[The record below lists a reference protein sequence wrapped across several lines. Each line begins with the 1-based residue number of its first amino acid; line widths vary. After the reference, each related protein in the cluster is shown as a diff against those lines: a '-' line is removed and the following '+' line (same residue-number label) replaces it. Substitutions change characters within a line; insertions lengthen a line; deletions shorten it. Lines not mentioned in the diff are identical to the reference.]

1 MQQRGIVDVL
11 RKGIK
16 HGDTAVMLYFK
27 QPASQDN
34 PKAIQQ
40 YTQNLF
46 SVTRQLRYSKDG
58 TQSLDL
64 AIFLNGL
71 PIITFELKNSLTK
84 QTVKDA
90 IEQYQTDRDPKEAL
104 FGFAR
109 CLVHFAADDT
119 QVFMAT
125 HLRGAQTNFLPFN
138 KGHGDG
144 AGNPVNPHG
153 LKTDYLWKQILA
165 KDSLAG
171 ILERYAQVIEEQ
183 DENGKTKR
191 RLIFPRY
198 HQLDLVRT
206 LLADVKV
213 HGAGRRYLVQ
223 HSAGSGKS
231 NSITWLAHQLVELTD
246 AGGENPIFDSVIVV
260 TDRRA
265 LDKSIRDN
273 IKQFAHVAGV
283 VEAITEGSKQLKKA
297 LEENKK
303 IIITTVQKFP
313 FIVDEIGD
321 LPGHRFAILIDE
333 AHSSQSGDT
342 AAKMNMALAEKKSAY
357 GDAETTEDKINALIT
372 SRKMLSNA
380 SYFAFTAT
388 PKNKTLE
395 TFGIKGEDG
404 KFHAHHLYSMR
415 QAIEERFILDVL
427 QNYTTYNSYYKLL
440 KKAENDPEFDK
451 ARAQKKLK
459 KYVESHAAA
468 IRQKAEVMVDH
479 FQGEVLAKK
488 KIGGEAKAMI
498 VTNGIVSAIR
508 YKQAVDAYLK
518 EIKSP
523 FKAIVAFS
531 GSKEVDGETYDE
543 YKMNDFPSKDIP
555 EEFNK
560 SASRF
565 LIVAEKYQ
573 TGFDQPLLHTMY
585 VDKPLADVQAVQ
597 TLSRLNRCYPGKTDT
612 FVLDFVNSADAVKE
626 AFDPFYQTTI
636 LSEETDL
643 NRLNDLQDKLDAFQV
658 HNEAQVLAVME
669 NFLGGASREQLDPIL
684 DACAGVFLNDL
695 SADKQIEFK
704 SAAKSFIRTYQF
716 LASIL
721 PFSNTYWESLNTFLK
736 FLSAKLPTPDDA
748 DLSAGVLENVDID
761 SYRTE
766 KQATIKI
773 QLEGGIELDPTPADP
788 GGGPPESEIDV
799 LSNILRSFNERYG
812 TDWTDDDRI
821 KQFLFQDLPHAVNQ
835 DEDYQNAKQFQDRKT
850 AKIVHDKKVVD
861 KFQDFIF
868 DHTEIYKK
876 FTNEPEFKAWL
887 CNTLFELDYDKLIP
901 NPTAGK

>member
-1 MQQRGIVDVL
+1 MNTTDTSEKGLEGLITNSLMADAGYGQGLSSDYDKTYCVDRVKLFAFLSATQPDAAAKLGIGNGGLTDDKFLKRLFDQVQQRGIVDVL

-265 LDKSIRDN
+265 LDK
-273 IKQFAHVAGV
+273 QY
-283 VEAITEGSKQLKKA
+283 
-297 LEENKK
+297 
-303 IIITTVQKFP
+303 P
-313 FIVDEIGD
+313 
-321 LPGHRFAILIDE
+321 
-333 AHSSQSGDT
+333 
-342 AAKMNMALAEKKSAY
+342 
-357 GDAETTEDKINALIT
+357 
-372 SRKMLSNA
+372 
-380 SYFAFTAT
+380 
-388 PKNKTLE
+388 
-395 TFGIKGEDG
+395 
-404 KFHAHHLYSMR
+404 R
-415 QAIEERFILDVL
+415 Q
-427 QNYTTYNSYYKLL
+427 Y
-440 KKAENDPEFDK
+440 
-451 ARAQKKLK
+451 
-459 KYVESHAAA
+459 
-468 IRQKAEVMVDH
+468 
-479 FQGEVLAKK
+479 
-488 KIGGEAKAMI
+488 
-498 VTNGIVSAIR
+498 
-508 YKQAVDAYLK
+508 QAVRPCRRRRRSDHRGQQAAQ
-518 EIKSP
+518 E
-523 FKAIVAFS
+523 
-531 GSKEVDGETYDE
+531 G
-543 YKMNDFPSKDIP
+543 
-555 EEFNK
+555 
-560 SASRF
+560 
-565 LIVAEKYQ
+565 
-573 TGFDQPLLHTMY
+573 TG
-585 VDKPLADVQAVQ
+585 
-597 TLSRLNRCYPGKTDT
+597 
-612 FVLDFVNSADAVKE
+612 
-626 AFDPFYQTTI
+626 
-636 LSEETDL
+636 
-643 NRLNDLQDKLDAFQV
+643 
-658 HNEAQVLAVME
+658 
-669 NFLGGASREQLDPIL
+669 REQEDHHHDRSEVP
-684 DACAGVFLNDL
+684 V
-695 SADKQIEFK
+695 
-704 SAAKSFIRTYQF
+704 
-716 LASIL
+716 
-721 PFSNTYWESLNTFLK
+721 
-736 FLSAKLPTPDDA
+736 
-748 DLSAGVLENVDID
+748 
-761 SYRTE
+761 YR
-766 KQATIKI
+766 
-773 QLEGGIELDPTPADP
+773 
-788 GGGPPESEIDV
+788 
-799 LSNILRSFNERYG
+799 R
-812 TDWTDDDRI
+812 
-821 KQFLFQDLPHAVNQ
+821 
-835 DEDYQNAKQFQDRKT
+835 
-850 AKIVHDKKVVD
+850 
-861 KFQDFIF
+861 
-868 DHTEIYKK
+868 
-876 FTNEPEFKAWL
+876 
-887 CNTLFELDYDKLIP
+887 
-901 NPTAGK
+901 